1 MSFTDNYKNCFKCSN
16 YSGNSY
22 VKYLPQTDNNSF
34 DNIYKKN
41 SIEQFLKKIHRMMS
55 KKSKEHCQKSP
66 KTDVKKDPQNVRKIF
81 HKQTNRKTYS

>member
-1 MSFTDNYKNCFKCSN
+1 MSISYLFNKYFHIPQQIKFGYFICLSNSSYMFFTDNYKNCFKCSN

-41 SIEQFLKKIHRMMS
+41 SIEQFLKKNPQI
-55 KKSKEHCQKSP
+55 
-66 KTDVKKDPQNVRKIF
+66 DVKKV
-81 HKQTNRKTYS
+81 